1 MKSYL
6 LRIVL
11 PVLLFVALL
20 TPLSGG
26 EAQAPEWRPA
36 WASLSDSGL
45 IHISGLEAGAAIKP
59 EVPPLTGPP
68 DLKGRLPPGC
78 WRRLTASSPHLTS
91 LPMHL
96 QAQMKTGQRFSAMT
110 SKALF
115 PAIGMYLT
123 MTAPQMVSISGRK
136 ATAARIPAATA
147 PGWWGAVRMAASWP
161 AAATIRIM
169 PNPG

>member
-1 MKSYL
+1 MEACL
-6 LRIVL
+6 
-11 PVLLFVALL
+11 
-20 TPLSGG
+20 G
-26 EAQAPEWRPA
+26 EPQRFR
-36 WASLSDSGL
+36 L

-68 DLKGRLPPGC
+68 DFERPASAWLLAA
-78 WRRLTASSPHLTS
+78 LTASSPRLTS